1 MHQNN
6 TLGPQDHQH
15 PAFLE
20 LFNVYTGNGQSIGA
34 HLTEAAERAA
44 ADAPLLVATHSDFV
58 LFPGGGAA
66 PQIEGYRL
74 STRGFKELTA
84 VSHLPPALASLV
96 RLRELEP
103 ASDAW
108 RAEAERL
115 LNATR
120 GARAANS
127 AALWRE
133 RIAVPAYRGRE
144 AAIANMTDYA
154 CRVTEHYLER
164 VLAEPARFT
173 AHDLREQYLEARGD
187 LDGASVPMNAVMIAT
202 FFLVGMDTG
211 HRVID
216 WFGRQRIDWSRAMV
230 LIVGRQGRP
239 TAGVTWSS
247 NAVAAMILAASGHR
261 LDLSRLYIAPHAP
274 PFTVA
279 RPLDP
284 AAVQAQEGAMRRLW
298 NYTRAISDLG
308 EIMYHGYPR
317 YAAGST
323 QRPVLT
329 PESRAVA
336 DLPAITGPDDWRAFN
351 TRLRV
356 ILEDPRQLLAGCVA
370 DYAVDTL
377 QACGNDPARLTV
389 PGLDRMPYPA
399 VYA

>member
-6 TLGPQDHQH
+6 TVGPQDFQD
-15 PAFLE
+15 PAFLD

-34 HLTEAAERAA
+34 HLAEAAERATV
-44 ADAPLLVATHSDFV
+44 DAPLLVATNSDFV
-58 LFPGGGAA
+58 LFPGAGAA

-84 VSHLPPALASLV
+84 VSHLAPALASLV
-96 RLRELEP
+96 RLRELAP

-108 RAEAERL
+108 RGEAERL
-115 LNATR
+115 LVATR

-127 AALWRE
+127 ATLWRE

-144 AAIANMTDYA
+144 AAIANMVDYA
-154 CRVTEHYLER
+154 CAVTERYIER
-164 VLAEPARFT
+164 VLATPERFT

-187 LDGASVPMNAVMIAT
+187 LEGACVPMNAVMIAT

-216 WFGRQRIDWSRAMV
+216 WFNRHRIDWSQAMV

-279 RPLDP
+279 RPLDLE
-284 AAVQAQEGAMRRLW
+284 AVRAQEGAMRRLW

-308 EIMYHGYPR
+308 EIMYHGYPH
-317 YAAGST
+317 YAANSA

-329 PESRAVA
+329 PETQAVA
-336 DLPAITGPDDWRAFN
+336 DLPAIAGPDDWRAFN

-370 DYAVDTL
+370 DYAVDQL
-377 QACGNDPARLTV
+377 QAHSNDPTRLTV
-389 PGLDRMPYPA
+389 PGLDCMAYPA
-399 VYA
+399 A